1 MGQFATGVA
10 VVTTRGPAGLTTNAF
25 TSLSLDPMLVLV
37 CLELGSR
44 TLAAVRGHGRLAVN
58 VLAADQ
64 RDVAVRFSGKASH
77 AEKFKDVPWREEAG
91 VPVLDGTV
99 AWVAGPVR
107 ELMPGGD
114 HVIAIA
120 EAEALGAPGGDPL
133 LFHAGA
139 YGAWEARSAGQ
150 GRPEGG

>member
-37 CLELGSR
+37 CLDKESR
-44 TLAAVRGHGRLAVN
+44 TLAAVREQRRLAVN
-58 VLAADQ
+58 VLSATQ
-64 RDVAVRFSGKASH
+64 RDLAVTFSGKASH
-77 AEKFKDVPWREEAG
+77 EEKFRDVGWREEVG

-99 AWVAGPVR
+99 AWVAGPVL
-107 ELMPGGD
+107 ELIPGGD

-120 EAEALGAPGGDPL
+120 SLEAGEAPGGEPL
-133 LFHAGA
+133 LFHAGE
-139 YGAWEARSAGQ
+139 YREARSAG
-150 GRPEGG
+150 

>member
-25 TSLSLDPMLVLV
+25 TSLSLDPPLVLV
-37 CLELGSR
+37 CLDLESR
-44 TLAAVRGHGRLAVN
+44 TLAAVREHRRLAVN
-58 VLAADQ
+58 VLAASQ
-64 RDVAVRFSGKASH
+64 RELADRFSGKAAH
-77 AEKFKDVPWREEAG
+77 KEKFRDVGWREENG

-107 ELMPGGD
+107 ELLPGGD

-120 EAEALGAPGGDPL
+120 AAETFDARGGQPL
-133 LFHAGA
+133 LFHGGA
-139 YGAWEARSAGQ
+139 YKGSD
-150 GRPEGG
+150 PLSD

>member
-1 MGQFATGVA
+1 MGQFATGVT

-37 CLELGSR
+37 CLDLGSR
-44 TLAAVRGHGRLAVN
+44 TLAAVREHGRLAVN

-64 RDVAVRFSGKASH
+64 EATAVRFSGKEAH
-77 AEKFKDVPWREEAG
+77 EEKFRDVEWREQAG
-91 VPVLDGTV
+91 VPVLEGAG

-107 ELMPGGD
+107 ELLPGGD

-120 EAEALGAPGGDPL
+120 EAEALDAPGGEPL
-133 LFHAGA
+133 IFHAGEYRA
-139 YGAWEARSAGQ
+139 
-150 GRPEGG
+150 

>member
-1 MGQFATGVA
+1 MGEFATGVA

-25 TSLSLDPMLVLV
+25 SSLSLDPMLVLV
-37 CLELGSR
+37 CLDLGSR
-44 TLAAVRGHGRLAVN
+44 TLAAVRKHERLAVN

-64 RDVAVRFSGKASH
+64 RELAVRFSGKASH
-77 AEKFKDVPWREEAG
+77 VEKFRDVPWREEAG

-107 ELMPGGD
+107 DLIPGGD

-120 EAEALGAPGGDPL
+120 AAEAFGAPGGDPL
-133 LFHAGA
+133 LFHGGA
-139 YGAWEARSAGQ
+139 YQETKEARSAG
-150 GRPEGG
+150 

>member
-37 CLELGSR
+37 CLDHESR
-44 TLAAVRGHGRLAVN
+44 TLAAVREQRRLAVN
-58 VLAADQ
+58 VLAGQQ
-64 RDVAVRFSGKASH
+64 RGLAVTFSGKAAH
-77 AEKFKDVPWREEAG
+77 EEKFRDVGWREEAG

-99 AWVAGPVR
+99 AWVAGPVL
-107 ELMPGGD
+107 ELIPGGD

-120 EAEALGAPGGDPL
+120 SVEAGDAPGGEPL
-133 LFHAGA
+133 LFHAGE
-139 YGAWEARSAGQ
+139 YKGSD
-150 GRPEGG
+150 P